1 VDDVADVLARLPL
14 VRPNLVTPPGVSQC
28 DAEQRTT
35 IGAAVELVD
44 VGGRTMAYHRAGNG
58 PPLVLLHGGWSDGR
72 AWRPQLAGLA
82 HSFDVI
88 AWDAPGCGGSE
99 DPPGGMTLADY
110 ADALAELLAV
120 LGVNR
125 AHVGGL
131 SWGGGLAIALYQH
144 HPKLVRSLLLA
155 GAYAGWK
162 GSLSPEEV
170 EARLRRVRAEAER
183 PPAEWMGGYLP
194 SFFSGPAP
202 PEAIDLVQMMMSD
215 IRAAGLLPMLTAFA
229 DADLREVLP
238 TIAVPTLL
246 LWGEADA
253 RAPIRPIAEA
263 LLGSIPGSELVVLP
277 GAGHYIN
284 LAAPDAFNAEVRRF
298 LGADS

>member
-14 VRPNLVTPPGVSQC
+14 VRPNLVTPPSVSLC
-28 DAEQRTT
+28 DAERRTT
-35 IGAAVELVD
+35 IGAAVEMVD
-44 VGGRTMAYHRAGNG
+44 VGGRTMAYFRAGDG

-82 HSFDVI
+82 HNFDVI
-88 AWDAPGCGGSE
+88 AWDAPGCGGSA
-99 DPPGGMTLADY
+99 DPPAGMTLADY

-120 LGVNR
+120 LGVDR

-144 HPKLVRSLLLA
+144 HPKLVRSLLLS

-162 GSLSPEEV
+162 GSLPPEEV

-194 SFFSGPAP
+194 SFFSGPGP

-229 DADLREVLP
+229 AADLREVLP

-253 RAPIRPIAEA
+253 RAPIRPVAEA

-298 LGADS
+298 LGAVS

>member
-1 VDDVADVLARLPL
+1 MS
-14 VRPNLVTPPGVSQC
+14 PPSVPQC

-82 HSFDVI
+82 DGFDVI
-88 AWDAPGCGGSE
+88 AWDAPGCGGSD
-99 DPPGGMTLADY
+99 DPPGGMTLDDY
-110 ADALAELLAV
+110 ADALAELLAA
-120 LGVNR
+120 LGVDR

-131 SWGGGLAIALYQH
+131 SWGGGLAIALYHH

-162 GSLSPEEV
+162 GSLPPEEV
-170 EARLRRVRAEAER
+170 EARLRRVRGEAER

-202 PEAIDLVQMMMSD
+202 PEAIDLIRMMMSD
-215 IRAAGLLPMLTAFA
+215 IRAAGLLPMLNAFA
-229 DADLREVLP
+229 AADLREVLP

-246 LWGEADA
+246 LWGEDDA
-253 RAPIRPIAEA
+253 RAPIRPVAEA
-263 LLGSIPGSELVVLP
+263 LLSSIPGSELVVLP
-277 GAGHYIN
+277 GAGHYVN
-284 LAAPDAFNAEVRRF
+284 LAAPDAFSAEVRRF
-298 LGADS
+298 LGAVS